1 MFTSFLEPPSPPT
14 SIIVSFL
21 HKGCS
26 GVWTH
31 KDFWESRCPSQQEPA
46 ACMEVNLLGE
56 SYQYYLKSTGAWNDI
71 DRGSMAGSWSRNWSQ
86 LIYNGNIDD
95 GLGPMTTGPSSRAA
109 FYLQSSRFTSGTSC
123 WPQCNAL
130 ADQMAVAQIYIFT
143 LYPGP
148 KFTQPTFTQKPN
160 LHNTKFTRDP
170 YLHEPTFT
178 LPQIY
183 ITQFYTNPIYTA
195 TKLHQT
201 QIFTVPNLHR
211 SQFYTT
217 KGHTF
222 SRLYF

>member
-1 MFTSFLEPPSPPT
+1 MTAT
-14 SIIVSFL
+14 
-21 HKGCS
+21 
-26 GVWTH
+26 T
-31 KDFWESRCPSQQEPA
+31 A
-46 ACMEVNLLGE
+46 A
-56 SYQYYLKSTGAWNDI
+56 
-71 DRGSMAGSWSRNWSQ
+71 
-86 LIYNGNIDD
+86 
-95 GLGPMTTGPSSRAA
+95 
-109 FYLQSSRFTSGTSC
+109 
-123 WPQCNAL
+123 
-130 ADQMAVAQIYIFT
+130 AQIYIFT

-211 SQFYTT
+211 SQFYIT
-217 KGHTF
+217 KGHTLSPGPNCLVFCSLFERPPRFEQSCWYF
-222 SRLYF
+222 SKGLLKKCVNVCQDMSLLFDSCHLKFAI